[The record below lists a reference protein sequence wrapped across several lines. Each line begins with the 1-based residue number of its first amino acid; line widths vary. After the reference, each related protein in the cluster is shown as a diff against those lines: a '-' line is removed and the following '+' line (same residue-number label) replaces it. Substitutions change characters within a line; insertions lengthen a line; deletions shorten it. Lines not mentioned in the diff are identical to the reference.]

1 MTLRWNKP
9 SSDGGRPIDH
19 YIVQKKDEVGGWFE
33 ALVTNDA
40 NCSATIAELEA
51 RVPGLRSEGA
61 VV

>member
-1 MTLRWNKP
+1 MT
-9 SSDGGRPIDH
+9 DGGRPITH
-19 YIVQKKDEVGGWFE
+19 YIIQKKDEFGGWFE
-33 ALVTNDA
+33 APVTNDA